1 MAKRDVLKNGLTIRN
16 IGIIVGILAAL
27 ASAGGI
33 IWGFG
38 KQAGNLDRVVADVT
52 KITEETVPKAEGN
65 AKAIDYIAGDIAGI
79 DADITD
85 MDVQLSAIQKA
96 VTVMQTD
103 VSYMKED
110 IAKLEKLTT
119 KIWDKMNE

>member
-1 MAKRDVLKNGLTIRN
+1 MAKKNGLTIRN
-16 IGIIVGILAAL
+16 IGIIVGILTTL

-38 KQAGNLDRVVADVT
+38 KQAGNLDRVVADVK
-52 KITEETVPKAEGN
+52 KITAETIPKVESN
-65 AKAIDYIAGDIAGI
+65 AGDIKALDYIAAEV
-79 DADITD
+79 DAEITD

-96 VTVMQTD
+96 VTITQTD
-103 VSYMKED
+103 VSYMKEN

-119 KIWDKMNE
+119 KIWEKMNE